1 VLSSL
6 LLTLFGQSEESSLFD
21 IKLLRNDMTAVEAAM
36 KNRGKRIEELNG
48 FTELDLE
55 LLQES
60 EQLKNRRNTVSQD
73 VALRKRSGENADE
86 LIAEMKVVGDRIKE
100 LDDEIRLLDEQLQ
113 HVVLSIPN
121 MPHSSV
127 PVGASEDDN
136 IEIRRIGE
144 VPQLAFEAKPHWEVG
159 QKLGILDF
167 EAAAKVTGSRFVFY
181 KGLGARLER
190 ALLNFMMDLHS
201 DEHGYEEMLPPYIVN
216 RDSLTG
222 TGQLPKFEEDVFK
235 IENSEYFLIPTAE
248 VPVTNY
254 HRDDIMLMEQLPIN
268 YVAFSACF
276 RSEAGS
282 AGRDTRGLIR
292 QHQFNK
298 IELVKLV
305 KPEDSYDELE
315 KLTQHAERVLQ
326 LLKLPYRVLSLCTGD
341 IGFSSAKTYDLEV
354 WLPSSGA
361 YREISSCS
369 NFEDFQARRANIR
382 FRRDAKAKPEFVH
395 TLNGSGLAI
404 GRTVAAILENY
415 QQADGSVVIP
425 EVLIPYMNN
434 VKSISKK

>member
-1 VLSSL
+1 M
-6 LLTLFGQSEESSLFD
+6 FD
-21 IKLLRNDMTAVEAAM
+21 VKLLRSDLAAVQAAM
-36 KNRGKRIEELNG
+36 QNRGKQIEELNG
-48 FTELDLE
+48 FTELDVKRRE
-55 LLQES
+55 LLQET
-60 EQLKNRRNTVSQD
+60 EQLKNRRNTVSQE
-73 VALRKRSGENADE
+73 VAGRKRSGENADE
-86 LIAEMKVVGDRIKE
+86 LIQEMKVVGDRIKE
-100 LDDEIRLLDEQLQ
+100 LDDEIRILDESLQ
-113 HVVLSIPN
+113 QVLLSIPN
-121 MPHSSV
+121 MPHASV
-127 PVGASEDDN
+127 PVGRTEEEN
-136 IEIRRIGE
+136 VEVRRIGE
-144 VPQLAFEAKPHWEVG
+144 IPTFDFEVKPHWEVA
-159 QKLGILDF
+159 QELGILDF

-190 ALLNFMMDLHS
+190 ALINFMMDLHS

-235 IENSEYFLIPTAE
+235 VENSEYFLIPTAE

-254 HRDDIMLMEQLPIN
+254 HREDILTNEQLPVN
-268 YVAFSACF
+268 FVAFSACF

-305 KPEDSYDELE
+305 KPEDSYEELE
-315 KLTQHAERVLQ
+315 KLTGHAERVLQ

-341 IGFSSAKTYDLEV
+341 IGFTSAKTYDLEV
-354 WLPSSGA
+354 WLPNSGA

-395 TLNGSGLAI
+395 TLNGSGLAL

-415 QQADGSVVIP
+415 QQADGSIIVP
-425 EVLIPYMNN
+425 DVLVPYMNN
-434 VKSISKK
+434 VKVITKK